1 MHLLAY
7 YYKSLKMCYLSKGNH
22 LGKYEPVFD
31 PLDVRG
37 LSQPSDHADEQ
48 SGGRQHHRQV
58 DRDSSVEE
66 VGQAEEGSGVAD
78 GDQQHRGKEGHHGF
92 VCQPS
97 LKNQLQTDFILG
109 RVHKSWRLWI
119 VGDEIFCQLFFCR
132 HPRASRFQSDTFF
145 FSFWYN

>member
-31 PLDVRG
+31 PLDVGG
-37 LSQPSDHADEQ
+37 LSQPGDHADEQ

-109 RVHKSWRLWI
+109 GIHKSWRLGI
-119 VGDEIFCQLFFCR
+119 VGDEIFCQLFFC
-132 HPRASRFQSDTFF
+132 
-145 FSFWYN
+145 